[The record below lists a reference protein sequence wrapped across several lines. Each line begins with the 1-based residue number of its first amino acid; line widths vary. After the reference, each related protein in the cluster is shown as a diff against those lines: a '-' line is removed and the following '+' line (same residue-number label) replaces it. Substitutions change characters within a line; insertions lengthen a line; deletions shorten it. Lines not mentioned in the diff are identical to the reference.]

1 MCAEVSVL
9 GLGPMGTAVA
19 AAFLGAGHRTT
30 VWHRTPGMA
39 GELAAQGAVEAASAG
54 AAVAAS
60 PLVVVCVAPCG
71 AAREL
76 LDAVGDGIAG
86 RALVV
91 LTPGSPVHA
100 RETADRAGQRGVG
113 GYLDGVVM
121 ASPSGIGDPG
131 CLILCSGTQ
140 AAFDNHRK
148 TLAALGEP
156 FHLGTD
162 AALASVYETAL
173 LGLMSATLTG
183 WLHSVALVGADGP
196 GGNVTATEFTEVARR
211 WLRTVG
217 GLMDEYAPQ
226 IGSGHCPADGIPLER
241 HLAMADIL
249 VHASELR
256 GVAAGLPELL
266 REPLAR
272 AVAAGHGGEGY
283 ARLAGFVASDGE
295 ESAATDPA
303 TGTGPVTG

>member
-1 MCAEVSVL
+1 M
-9 GLGPMGTAVA
+9 
-19 AAFLGAGHRTT
+19 
-30 VWHRTPGMA
+30 
-39 GELAAQGAVEAASAG
+39 EAASAE

-60 PLVVVCVAPCG
+60 PLVVVCAVPYG
-71 AAREL
+71 AAREV
-76 LDAVGDGIAG
+76 LDAVGDGLAG

-100 RETADRAGQRGVG
+100 RETADWAMRHGVG

-121 ASPSGIGDPG
+121 PSPSAIGDPG
-131 CLILCSGTQ
+131 CLLLCSGTQ
-140 AAFDNHRK
+140 DAFDDHRK
-148 TLAALGEP
+148 TLSALGEP

-211 WLRTVG
+211 WLRSIG
-217 GLMDEYAPQ
+217 DLMGTYAPQ
-226 IGSGHCPADGIPLER
+226 IGSGHCPAADGLPLER

-256 GVAAGLPELL
+256 GVAPGLPELL

-272 AVAAGHGGEGY
+272 AVAAGHGGEGF
-283 ARLAGFVASDGE
+283 ARLAGFVASAGE
-295 ESAATDPA
+295 KGS
-303 TGTGPVTG
+303 VTG